1 MSHRSRTLGR
11 LAAVSASRC
20 ALLSTSAAARRKGI
34 DAAAATASRSMYEAH
49 KRDVMPPPGWDP
61 TLVDRVVSTTAA
73 DVMRRPCVVKP
84 KPDQMVHYVD
94 DNATVQACAK
104 ILNEKRIG
112 VLMVNSAIDGSVV
125 GIMSERDFVK
135 ALADGSTDQ
144 AIVAD
149 LMTPIAKM
157 VTVSV
162 TTSVGECMEKMRA
175 HGIRHLP
182 VMASQ
187 AGEGKDAAVENLRSV
202 AEKSAEAARK
212 QFSAFE
218 AKLRDAFGDAD
229 GQRAYDGL
237 LADPDAFASDERPL
251 LRRASTAAA
260 KLKLAEERLGAVE
273 GSTSA
278 LQASHPVGIISIRDL
293 LLTMTANQVVP
304 LLDWL
309 NEERRTL
316 IEERVGY
323 SE

>member
-1 MSHRSRTLGR
+1 MQ
-11 LAAVSASRC
+11 
-20 ALLSTSAAARRKGI
+20 LSKFEI
-34 DAAAATASRSMYEAH
+34 E
-49 KRDVMPPPGWDP
+49 
-61 TLVDRVVSTTAA
+61 
-73 DVMRRPCVVKP
+73 
-84 KPDQMVHYVD
+84 
-94 DNATVQACAK
+94 
-104 ILNEKRIG
+104 
-112 VLMVNSAIDGSVV
+112 
-125 GIMSERDFVK
+125 
-135 ALADGSTDQ
+135 
-144 AIVAD
+144 
-149 LMTPIAKM
+149 
-157 VTVSV
+157 
-162 TTSVGECMEKMRA
+162 
-175 HGIRHLP
+175 
-182 VMASQ
+182 
-187 AGEGKDAAVENLRSV
+187 V

-229 GQRAYDGL
+229 GQRTYDGL